1 MNTFENVTV
10 IGLTGQS
17 GAGKTTVS
25 KIFNENGFC
34 VIDADAISRKVATDK
49 NFLGEVYEL
58 FPDCVSEEGLNRQKL
73 AGIVFNNEKALN
85 KYTSLIYPYIT
96 NEVFKLIRY
105 FKNNGAKLILLDAP
119 TLFESGLEV
128 ICNCIVSVTAPLE
141 LKIQRILARDGIP
154 YEMVRSR
161 LSSQNSE
168 SFFAMRS
175 DYMIS
180 NDSTAEDLANK
191 ALAVIDSIK
200 ERFNA

>member
-1 MNTFENVTV
+1 MNTFENVTIV
-10 IGLTGQS
+10 GLTGQS

-49 NFLGEVYEL
+49 SFLGEVYEL
-58 FPDCVSEEGLNRQKL
+58 FPDCVSNEGLNRQKL
-73 AGIVFNNEKALN
+73 AGIVFNNEKALDD
-85 KYTSLIYPYIT
+85 YTSLIYPYIT
-96 NEVFKLIRY
+96 FEVFKLIKY
-105 FKNNGAKLILLDAP
+105 YKTNGGKLILLDAP
-119 TLFESGLEV
+119 TLFESGLDV

-175 DYMIS
+175 DYLIS
-180 NDSTAEDLANK
+180 NDSTALDLTDK
-191 ALAVIDSIK
+191 THAVISSIK
-200 ERFNA
+200 ERFNV

>member
-1 MNTFENVTV
+1 MNTFENVTI

-34 VIDADAISRKVATDK
+34 VIDADAISRKVSTDK
-49 NFLGEVYEL
+49 SFLGEVYEL
-58 FPDCVSEEGLNRQKL
+58 FPDCVSNEGLNRQKL
-73 AGIVFNNEKALN
+73 AGIVFNNEKALDD
-85 KYTSLIYPYIT
+85 YTSLIYPYIT
-96 NEVFKLIRY
+96 FEVFKLIKY
-105 FKNNGAKLILLDAP
+105 YKTNGGKLILLDAP
-119 TLFESGLEV
+119 TLFESGLDV

-175 DYMIS
+175 DYLIS
-180 NDSTAEDLANK
+180 NDSTALDLTDK
-191 ALAVIDSIK
+191 THAVISSIK

>member
-1 MNTFENVTV
+1 MNTFENVTI

-49 NFLGEVYEL
+49 SFLCEVYEL
-58 FPDCVSEEGLNRQKL
+58 FPDCVSNEGLNRQKL
-73 AGIVFNNEKALN
+73 AGIVFNNEKALDD
-85 KYTSLIYPYIT
+85 YTSLIYPYIT
-96 NEVFKLIRY
+96 FEVFKLIKY
-105 FKNNGAKLILLDAP
+105 YKTNGGKLILLDAP
-119 TLFESGLEV
+119 TLFESGLDV

-175 DYMIS
+175 DYLIT
-180 NDSTAEDLANK
+180 NDSTALDLTDK
-191 ALAVIDSIK
+191 THAVISSIK

>member
-1 MNTFENVTV
+1 MNTFENVTI

-49 NFLGEVYEL
+49 SFLGEVYEL
-58 FPDCVSEEGLNRQKL
+58 FPDCVSNEGLNRQKL
-73 AGIVFNNEKALN
+73 AGIVFNNEKALDD
-85 KYTSLIYPYIT
+85 YTSLIYPYIT
-96 NEVFKLIRY
+96 FEVFKLIKY
-105 FKNNGAKLILLDAP
+105 YKTNGGKLILLDAP
-119 TLFESGLEV
+119 TLFESGLDV

-175 DYMIS
+175 DYLIS
-180 NDSTAEDLANK
+180 NDSTALDLTDK
-191 ALAVIDSIK
+191 THAVISSIK